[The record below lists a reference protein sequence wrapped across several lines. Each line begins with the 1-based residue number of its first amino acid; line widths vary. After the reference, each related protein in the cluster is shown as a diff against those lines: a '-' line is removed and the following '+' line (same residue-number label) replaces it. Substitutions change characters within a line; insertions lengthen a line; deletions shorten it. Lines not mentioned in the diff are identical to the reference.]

1 MKPPHRPILY
11 SFRRCPFA
19 IRARLALLLGG
30 VEVELREVSLK
41 LKPPELLRASA
52 KATVPVLVVPQQ
64 DGDGDGDGGDRDPAG
79 GRVIE
84 ESLDIMAWAS
94 SEPFPTGDA
103 ARLIADNDGPFKH
116 HLDRFKYASRFPD
129 QQNLDH
135 WSAAM
140 AILMGWN
147 HRLARSGWLLGSSPS
162 LVDWALLPFVRQFRL
177 ADPARFDAEARST
190 ALHHWLA
197 SFLRG
202 SELATV
208 MTPPW
213 ATRQPWCSPAWIYH
227 LALEPEWR
235 EACLERSYR
244 RSTRGL
250 GLEQAGFV
258 HASHAHQVAGT
269 FRRFYADAGK
279 VLLLTIDPRRLT
291 AAGIEVREEAPP
303 GGDELF
309 PHIHGP
315 IPLEAVLAAEPY
327 RAPL

>member
-1 MKPPHRPILY
+1 MKSSHRPILY

-52 KATVPVLVVPQQ
+52 KATVPVLVVPQL
-64 DGDGDGDGGDRDPAG
+64 DGAGADRDPAG
-79 GRVIE
+79 GMVIE
-84 ESLDIMAWAS
+84 ESLDIMGWAR
-94 SEPFPTGDA
+94 SEPLPTGEA
-103 ARLIADNDGPFKH
+103 ARLIAENDGPFKH
-116 HLDRFKYASRFPD
+116 HLDRFKYASRFSD
-129 QQNLDH
+129 QRKADH

-140 AILMGWN
+140 TILLGWD

-177 ADPARFDAEARST
+177 ADAARFDAEDRLT

-197 SFLRG
+197 RFLQG
-202 SELATV
+202 AELAAV
-208 MTPPW
+208 MEPPW
-213 ATRQPWCSPAWIYH
+213 AARQPWCSPGWIYH
-227 LALEPEWR
+227 LALEPEWQAACR
-235 EACLERSYR
+235 EGSYR

-269 FRRFYADAGK
+269 FRRTYADAGK
-279 VLLLTIDPRRLT
+279 VLLLTIDPQRLT
-291 AAGIEVREEAPP
+291 EAGIEVREEAPP
-303 GGDELF
+303 DGDELF

-327 RAPL
+327 RSPP